1 MENSL
6 GKILISMSIITEE
19 ELKTA
24 LDLQKKANLKLLG
37 TILIEN
43 KFCTKNDIKKALK
56 IQKEN
61 NLIGRILFNLGVV
74 SFREINNCIDEQEK
88 NGGLF
93 GDILLKKGYC
103 NKNDIDKALKI
114 QNKDPRIGM
123 ILLNKSYIDEVQ
135 LEEALLEKD
144 KNKDMLLGEIIL
156 NKGYINEA
164 QLKNAL
170 DFHNIL
176 KGI

>member
-6 GKILISMSIITEE
+6 GKILISMSVITDE
-19 ELKTA
+19 ELTKA
-24 LDLQKKANLKLLG
+24 LELQTKSNLKLLG
-37 TILIEN
+37 TILVEN
-43 KFCTKNDIKKALK
+43 NFCTKNDIKKALK
-56 IQKEN
+56 VQKEN
-61 NLIGRILFNLGVV
+61 NLIGRILFNLGIV
-74 SFREINNCIDEQEK
+74 SFRQINDCIDEQEK

-123 ILLNKSYIDEVQ
+123 VLLNKGYIDEEQ
-135 LEEALLEKD
+135 LENALIEKN

-156 NKGYINEA
+156 NKGYIDKD
-164 QLKNAL
+164 QLKDGL
-170 DFHNIL
+170 DFHNML
-176 KGI
+176 KMI